1 MRLEKDSSQAP
12 GEGQRD
18 PDREA
23 WFYGKGGDP
32 IGPHTPSEMRELFAS
47 GDLEAR
53 DLVWTEGMEN
63 WAEARTLDFLRPGP
77 PSSQPPAHEETDIPR
92 PIETTD
98 EPDLAPPR
106 RDFSPRAFLRA
117 EVQKEGSQVR
127 PWVRYF
133 ARMIDITV
141 GQTFIFMTSGNLDLL
156 HNLPTMPK
164 HVMYFLFGWV
174 LIETCLMSTWGTT
187 PGKWLMKIQVTDA
200 QGRKLEMTQAF
211 RRSLQ
216 VWIRGMGMGIPILSL
231 ITLMMS
237 HGRLV
242 QDGSTRWDQLGNLKV
257 VHGRFTFRRIALAG
271 LAFTFFFQVVV
282 APMVPAV

>member
-1 MRLEKDSSQAP
+1 MIQPED
-12 GEGQRD
+12 
-18 PDREA
+18 EA
-23 WFYGKGGDP
+23 WFYGKGEDP
-32 IGPHTPSEMRELFAS
+32 IGPHTPSEMRGLFAS
-47 GDLEAR
+47 GELEAR

-63 WAEARTLDFLRPGP
+63 WVEARTLDFLRSEP
-77 PSSQPPAHEETDIPR
+77 PSSSAPSREGTHVPP
-92 PIETTD
+92 PIEIEE
-98 EPDLAPPR
+98 EPAQESPPL
-106 RDFSPRAFLRA
+106 DFSPGEFLKA
-117 EVQKEGSQVR
+117 EVQKEGAQVR

-141 GQTFIFMTSGNLDLL
+141 GQTFIFMTSGNPDLL

-174 LIETCLMSTWGTT
+174 LMETCLMSTWGTT
-187 PGKWLMKIQVTDA
+187 PGKWLLKIQVTDA
-200 QGRKLEMTQAF
+200 QGGKLEMTQAF

-231 ITLMMS
+231 VTLMMS

-242 QDGSTRWDQLGNLKV
+242 QDGSTRWDQLGNCKV
-257 VHGRFTFRRIALAG
+257 VHGRFTFRRLALAG

-282 APMVPAV
+282 APMVPVA